1 MCLAG
6 APVTFVGVELHCDV
20 EQTSWCMHPD
30 QIQKKLE
37 QEMKRK
43 RVLTRDP
50 YKEAAESRDHKPSP
64 EEKKLQQ
71 IKEIILK
78 SQDEIQEFRRNVK
91 PVRHVKADELPKW
104 MKPT

>member
-1 MCLAG
+1 M
-6 APVTFVGVELHCDV
+6 TFVGVELHCDL

-37 QEMKRK
+37 REMKHKVR
-43 RVLTRDP
+43 TRIIH
-50 YKEAAESRDHKPSP
+50 KEAVETQDHKPP
-64 EEKKLQQ
+64 PDEKKLEQ

-78 SQDEIQEFRRNVK
+78 SQDEIHEFRRNVK
-91 PVRHVKADELPKW
+91 TVRHVKADELPKW